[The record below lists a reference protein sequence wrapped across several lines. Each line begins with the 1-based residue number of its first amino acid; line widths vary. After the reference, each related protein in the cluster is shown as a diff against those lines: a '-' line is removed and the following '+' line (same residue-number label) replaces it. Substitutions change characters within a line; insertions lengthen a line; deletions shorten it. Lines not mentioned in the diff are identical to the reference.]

1 MSDFAIENR
10 TEITEPV
17 KEKKKRGRPRKIVAP
32 VPTVEPKDAWD
43 VVAKSHPVAY
53 ATATLRLIAKMS
65 ADDVVQT
72 TALNAAGKLERAA
85 AV

>member
-10 TEITEPV
+10 TEVTEPA
-17 KEKKKRGRPRKIVAP
+17 KKKRGRPRKIVAP
-32 VPTVEPKDAWD
+32 VPQAVETRDAWD

-53 ATATLRLIAKMS
+53 AAATLRLIAKMS

>member
-10 TEITEPV
+10 TEVTEPA
-17 KEKKKRGRPRKIVAP
+17 KKKRGRPRKIAP
-32 VPTVEPKDAWD
+32 VPQTVETRDAWD

-53 ATATLRLIAKMS
+53 AAATLRLIAKMS